1 MRARVPTEVV
11 TQSNPSSG
19 RRVEKVNDVLE
30 GGQRTNH
37 DQGQQHG
44 TCVARA
50 ARGGRGWFGSG
61 INAYFNVSMY
71 CIGVFVCALLFF
83 ALRVQTRE
91 RRNRQRWIDSGC
103 ELGIPRL
110 RR

>member
-1 MRARVPTEVV
+1 MTRDNNTG
-11 TQSNPSSG
+11 PS
-19 RRVEKVNDVLE
+19 
-30 GGQRTNH
+30 
-37 DQGQQHG
+37 
-44 TCVARA
+44 VARA

>member
-11 TQSNPSSG
+11 TQSI
-19 RRVEKVNDVLE
+19 EKVNDVLE